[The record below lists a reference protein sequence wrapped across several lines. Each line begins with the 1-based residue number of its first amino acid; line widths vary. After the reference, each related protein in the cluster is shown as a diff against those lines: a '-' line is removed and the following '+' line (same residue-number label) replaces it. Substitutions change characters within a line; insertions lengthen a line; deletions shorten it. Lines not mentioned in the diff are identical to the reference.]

1 MLKWLAKLLGI
12 DMRSKYQRGYD
23 YVMNSYSQDP
33 TTQTLERLQHE
44 NDNECF
50 NYDDFNRG
58 MQKAL
63 DNLDAF
69 DSITNPDRF

>member
-1 MLKWLAKLLGI
+1 MLTWLAKLLGI
-12 DMRSKYQRGYD
+12 DMRSKYQ
-23 YVMNSYSQDP
+23 
-33 TTQTLERLQHE
+33 HE

-50 NYDDFNRG
+50 NYDDFNKG